1 MDFFELFQSEGNKRC
16 LIIIDKYIIWV
27 EAFPTYLAEMI
38 MVVKIL
44 GQDIIPRVGLLGSI
58 SLNNG

>member
-1 MDFFELFQSEGNKRC
+1 M
-16 LIIIDKYIIWV
+16 IDKYSKWV
-27 EAFPTYLAEMI
+27 EAFPTYLADTI

-44 GQDIIPRVGLLGSI
+44 GQDIIPRVGLVGSI